1 MNDTNLQTCS
11 ELYCLLNYFPQS
23 YIDKL
28 PRKLLELI
36 KQNSDSKYIIQV
48 DTNLPLNAQNISQK
62 TKTILMVLKYN
73 YWSTEIEK
81 QHIAEQL
88 YKNEEIY
95 QKELQE
101 PYDPNNLF
109 KNKRNTS
116 STSTAVIEYKESIF
130 TKIRN
135 WIKRIFKA
143 G

>member
-23 YIDKL
+23 YIYKL

-62 TKTILMVLKYN
+62 TKTILLVLKYN

-101 PYDPNNLF
+101 LYDPNNLF
-109 KNKRNTS
+109 KNKRDTS

-135 WIKRIFKA
+135 WIKRIFIS
-143 G
+143 

>member
-36 KQNSDSKYIIQV
+36 KQNNDSKYIIQV
-48 DTNLPLNAQNISQK
+48 DTNLPLSAQNISQK

-95 QKELQE
+95 QKKLQE
-101 PYDPNNLF
+101 LYDPNNLF
-109 KNKRNTS
+109 KNKRDTS

>member
-23 YIDKL
+23 YIYKL

-62 TKTILMVLKYN
+62 TKTILLVLKYN

-101 PYDPNNLF
+101 LYDPNNLL
-109 KNKRNTS
+109 KNKRDTS

-135 WIKRIFKA
+135 WIKRIFIS
-143 G
+143 

>member
-48 DTNLPLNAQNISQK
+48 DTNLPLNAQNIFPK
-62 TKTILMVLKYN
+62 TKTILLVLKYN

-101 PYDPNNLF
+101 LYDPNNLF
-109 KNKRNTS
+109 KNKRDTS

>member
-48 DTNLPLNAQNISQK
+48 DTNFPLNAQNISKK

-81 QHIAEQL
+81 KHIAEKL
-88 YKNEEIY
+88 YKNEELY
-95 QKELQE
+95 QQELQE
-101 PYDPNNLF
+101 LYDPNNLF
-109 KNKRNTS
+109 KNKRDTS
-116 STSTAVIEYKESIF
+116 STSTAIIEYKESIF

-135 WIKRIFKA
+135 WIKHIFKA

>member
-23 YIDKL
+23 YIYKL

-48 DTNLPLNAQNISQK
+48 DINLPLNAQNISQK
-62 TKTILMVLKYN
+62 TKTILLVLKYN

-101 PYDPNNLF
+101 LYDPNNLL
-109 KNKRNTS
+109 KNKRDTS

>member
-62 TKTILMVLKYN
+62 TKTILLVLKYN

>member
-48 DTNLPLNAQNISQK
+48 NTNLPLNAQNISQK
-62 TKTILMVLKYN
+62 TKTILLVLKYN

-101 PYDPNNLF
+101 LYDPNNLF
-109 KNKRNTS
+109 KNKRDTS
-116 STSTAVIEYKESIF
+116 STSTAVIKYKESIF

>member
-1 MNDTNLQTCS
+1 MN
-11 ELYCLLNYFPQS
+11 
-23 YIDKL
+23 
-28 PRKLLELI
+28 
-36 KQNSDSKYIIQV
+36 
-48 DTNLPLNAQNISQK
+48 DTNLPLNAQNISPK
-62 TKTILMVLKYN
+62 TKTILLVLKYN

-101 PYDPNNLF
+101 LYDPNNLF
-109 KNKRNTS
+109 KNKRDTS

>member
-1 MNDTNLQTCS
+1 
-11 ELYCLLNYFPQS
+11 
-23 YIDKL
+23 
-28 PRKLLELI
+28 
-36 KQNSDSKYIIQV
+36 
-48 DTNLPLNAQNISQK
+48 
-62 TKTILMVLKYN
+62 VLKYN

-101 PYDPNNLF
+101 LYDPNNLF
-109 KNKRNTS
+109 KNKRDTS

>member
-23 YIDKL
+23 YIYKL

-62 TKTILMVLKYN
+62 TKTILLVLKYN

-101 PYDPNNLF
+101 LYDPNNLL
-109 KNKRNTS
+109 KNKRDTS

-130 TKIRN
+130 TKMRN

>member
-23 YIDKL
+23 YIYKL

-62 TKTILMVLKYN
+62 TKTILLVLKYN

-101 PYDPNNLF
+101 LYDPNNLL
-109 KNKRNTS
+109 KNKRDTS

>member
-23 YIDKL
+23 YIYKL

-62 TKTILMVLKYN
+62 TKTILLVLKYN

-81 QHIAEQL
+81 QHIAKQL

-101 PYDPNNLF
+101 LYDPNNLF
-109 KNKRNTS
+109 KNKRDTS

-135 WIKRIFKA
+135 WIKRIFIS
-143 G
+143 